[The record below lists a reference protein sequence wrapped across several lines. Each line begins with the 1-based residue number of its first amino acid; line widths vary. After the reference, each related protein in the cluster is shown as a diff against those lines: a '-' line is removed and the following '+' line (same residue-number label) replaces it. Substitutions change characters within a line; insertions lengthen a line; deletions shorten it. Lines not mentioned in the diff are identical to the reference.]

1 MKRRQQIRLRL
12 GMLLVVMLCGLTG
25 VQQAEAQAAVVT
37 LRLSSPANETSA
49 RLTAAVYKQDGAI
62 VGQFAATLLLFGTA
76 TASVTTTVTTV
87 PDTVE
92 VTLQQ
97 IFPPNPKC
105 EKPVKQLPLLPK
117 AF

>member
-37 LRLSSPANETSA
+37 LRLSSPTNETSA

-62 VGQFAATLLLFGTA
+62 VGQFAGTLLLFGTA
-76 TASVTTTVTTV
+76 TASVTTSVTTV

-92 VTLQQ
+92 VTLD
-97 IFPPNPKC
+97 IIGD
-105 EKPVKQLPLLPK
+105 
-117 AF
+117 